1 MIEKND
7 SSLRKTMRSSV
18 HFTFSVKKSSVGY
31 IGKFLENS
39 SFGAEIFVRIDEI
52 SKRDVLPAHCI

>member
-1 MIEKND
+1 
-7 SSLRKTMRSSV
+7 MRSSV

-39 SFGAEIFVRIDEI
+39 SFGEGIFVSAGEI
-52 SKRDVLPAHCI
+52 LKARRSPHPMHLAWQKNF